1 MLLYKIS
8 QWFSKPY
15 ERFDEAISVKIDSPN
30 YTKKAHLKKL
40 QVLIHLITHQNQPL
54 LKSEL
59 DIIDI
64 DKLKT
69 VSLDL
74 NKLSNV
80 VNNDVFKKLC
90 MKK

>member
-1 MLLYKIS
+1 ML
-8 QWFSKPY
+8 
-15 ERFDEAISVKIDSPN
+15 V
-30 YTKKAHLKKL
+30 
-40 QVLIHLITHQNQPL
+40 HLITHQNQPL

-59 DIIDI
+59 DIMDI

-69 VSLDL
+69 VSVDL

-80 VNNDVFKKLC
+80 VNNDVFRKLR